1 MFIIYLNLEAK
12 RIREQQ
18 VECEIMTENS
28 MDFLKDEPISKILFP
43 KYRCALFD
51 ESGTSNEINITEGMC
66 AVSYSSNRYMEFNK
80 IGVDKGQGLKHLAQ
94 IIGVDL
100 SECIAV
106 GDNYNDLPMLE
117 VAGLSVAAGNA
128 VDDVKKVCDVVTKAD
143 NNEGVIAEIIERF
156 IL

>member
-1 MFIIYLNLEAK
+1 
-12 RIREQQ
+12 
-18 VECEIMTENS
+18 
-28 MDFLKDEPISKILFP
+28 
-43 KYRCALFD
+43 
-51 ESGTSNEINITEGMC
+51 
-66 AVSYSSNRYMEFNK
+66 MEFNK
-80 IGVDKGQGLKHLAQ
+80 IGVDKGEGLKHLAQ

-106 GDNYNDLPMLE
+106 GDNNNDLPMLE

>member
-1 MFIIYLNLEAK
+1 M
-12 RIREQQ
+12 
-18 VECEIMTENS
+18 
-28 MDFLKDEPISKILFP
+28 
-43 KYRCALFD
+43 
-51 ESGTSNEINITEGMC
+51 
-66 AVSYSSNRYMEFNK
+66 
-80 IGVDKGQGLKHLAQ
+80 
-94 IIGVDL
+94 
-100 SECIAV
+100 